1 MLRKFSLLL
10 AAAAVLAAQTAP
22 KANPKSANKAVAE
35 QPKSDKNSA
44 DQPQIDRP
52 KLEAYI
58 RHLFVWPPPIEVNI
72 GDPQPGPMPGFYQ
85 VKIRGSQGNASQEET
100 FYVSKDGQK
109 VIRGDVFDLAKN
121 PFKDNLDK
129 LSTGFQPSFGAQGAP
144 VVIVE
149 FSDFECPFCREEA
162 KVLRENLVK
171 DYPKQ
176 VHFYYMNFPLESLH
190 PWAKDAAMAGRCIYH
205 QNADAFWTY
214 HDWIFEHQD
223 EITPDNL
230 KSKILEA
237 MNGKGVDTAQLSSC
251 IDSKSTESEVQ
262 ATRDLGHSLEVNSTP
277 VLFVNGRRMTGAIRW
292 EDLKRV
298 IDYEIDYQKTAKNA
312 GEDCGCS
319 VALPMPGV
327 SNSAASGALK

>member
-1 MLRKFSLLL
+1 MLRTLALVF

-22 KANPKSANKAVAE
+22 KTASAPAGKTASAKAPAKE
-35 QPKSDKNSA
+35 SRD
-44 DQPQIDRP
+44 DQPHIDKA

-58 RHLFVWPPPIEVNI
+58 RHLFVWPPPIEITI
-72 GDPQPGPMPGFYQ
+72 GEPQPGPMPGFYT
-85 VKIRGSQGNASQEET
+85 VKIRGAQGNASQEET
-100 FYVSKDGQK
+100 FYISKDGGK
-109 VIRGDVFDLAKN
+109 VIRGDVFDLAQN
-121 PFKDNLDK
+121 PFKENIDK
-129 LSTGFQPSFGAQGAP
+129 LNTGLQPSFGKQGAP

-171 DYPKQ
+171 EYPTQ

-214 HDWIFEHQD
+214 HDWIFDHQD

-237 MNGKGVDTAQLSSC
+237 MNGKGVDTTQLSSC
-251 IDSKSTESEVQ
+251 IDSKATEAEVE
-262 ATRDLGHSLEVNSTP
+262 ATRDLGHSLEINSTP

-292 EDLKRV
+292 DDLKRV

-319 VALPMPGV
+319 VALPTPGV
-327 SNSAASGALK
+327 SNGASNGTLK